1 MERITPEQS
10 TKFVEYNSRFHD
22 FELARYF
29 TLTPQK
35 EGWEKVTYYMPQS
48 KEFFKNVDTPYDS
61 WIYVLSNPSLREGIL
76 KIGYTSED
84 PNGRAFQISN
94 STGVALPFKVEYSY
108 ACFNGS
114 KVEHQIHKQLAEYRI
129 NTQREFFNISLDKAI
144 KTIEEIAEP
153 YTK

>member
-1 MERITPEQS
+1 MERLTLEESQ
-10 TKFVEYNSRFHD
+10 KFVEYNSNFHD
-22 FELARYF
+22 FELTRYF

-48 KEFFKNVDTPYDS
+48 KEFFKNVETPYDS
-61 WIYVLSNPSLREGIL
+61 WIYVLSNPSLKEGIL

-94 STGVALPFKVEYSY
+94 STGVAYAH

-114 KVEHQIHKQLAEYRI
+114 KAELQIHKQLAEYRI
-129 NTQREFFNISLDKAI
+129 NTQREFFNVSLDKAI
-144 KTIEEIAEP
+144 KTIEEITEP